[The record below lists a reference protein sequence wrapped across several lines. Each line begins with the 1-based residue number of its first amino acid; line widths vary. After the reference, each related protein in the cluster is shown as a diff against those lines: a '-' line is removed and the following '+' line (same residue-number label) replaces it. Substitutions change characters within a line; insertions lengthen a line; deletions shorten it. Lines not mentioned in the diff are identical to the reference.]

1 MKKILVT
8 GGNGFIG
15 SHTVLKLLEADY
27 EVVIF
32 DNLSN
37 SSLEV
42 NNRIRSLTKKN
53 FDFVEGD
60 IRDKN
65 LLKSIFKKFKI
76 YAVIHLA
83 GLKSGPESNLSPI
96 EYYENNVV
104 GSLNVLRE
112 MANYGI
118 KKIVFSSSA
127 TVYGESALK
136 KCKEDFILSPV
147 SVYGKTKFIIEN
159 VLKDIKETQPDWRIF
174 ILRYFN
180 PIGAHPSGMIGEDP
194 QNIPSNLIPFLTQV
208 AVGKRKELLVFGNT
222 YDTPDGTGKRDYIHV
237 QDLAAGH
244 IAALQNLEKACKKNI
259 TVNLGTGHSYS
270 VLEIIKAFETSTGKK
285 IPFKVVDKRQGDIA
299 ELYADTSYA
308 REILDWQ
315 ADFNIFQMC
324 EDSWR
329 WQKMN
334 PNGYEIKKLN

>member
-15 SHTVLKLLEADY
+15 SHIVLKLLEVDY
-27 EVVIF
+27 EVVIL

-42 NNRIRSLTKKN
+42 NNRIRSLAKKN
-53 FDFVEGD
+53 FDFIEGD

-65 LLKSIFKKFKI
+65 LLKSIFNKFKI
-76 YAVIHLA
+76 DAVIHLA
-83 GLKSGPESNLSPI
+83 GLKSALESNLSPL

-104 GSLNVLRE
+104 GSLNLLRE

-127 TVYGESALK
+127 TVYGESELK

-147 SVYGKTKFIIEN
+147 SVYGKTKFMIEN
-159 VLKDIKETQPDWRIF
+159 VLQDIKETQPDWRIF

-208 AVGKRKELLVFGNT
+208 AVGKREELLVFGNT

-259 TVNLGTGHSYS
+259 TVNLGTGQSYS

-285 IPFKVVDKRQGDIA
+285 IPFKVVGKRQ
-299 ELYADTSYA
+299 
-308 REILDWQ
+308 
-315 ADFNIFQMC
+315 
-324 EDSWR
+324 
-329 WQKMN
+329 
-334 PNGYEIKKLN
+334 

>member
-8 GGNGFIG
+8 GGTGFIG
-15 SHTVLKLLEADY
+15 SHTVLKLLEANY
-27 EVVIF
+27 EVIIL

-42 NNRIRSLTKKN
+42 NNRIKFLAKKN
-53 FDFVEGD
+53 FDFIEGD
-60 IRDKN
+60 IRDRN
-65 LLKSIFKKFKI
+65 LLKSIFSNYRI
-76 YAVIHLA
+76 EAVIHLA
-83 GLKSGPESNLSPI
+83 GSKSALESDRSPLK
-96 EYYENNVV
+96 YYENNVV
-104 GSLNVLRE
+104 GSLCVLRE
-112 MANYGI
+112 MANYGVQ
-118 KKIVFSSSA
+118 KIVFSSSA
-127 TVYGESALK
+127 TVYGESELR
-136 KCKEDFILSPV
+136 KCKENFRLSPV

-159 VLKDIKETQPDWRIF
+159 ILQDIKKTQPDWRIF

-194 QNIPSNLIPFLTQV
+194 KNIPSNLIPFLTQV
-208 AVGKRKELLVFGNT
+208 AVGKREELLVFGNT

-259 TVNLGTGHSYS
+259 TVNIGTGQSYS
-270 VLEIIKAFETSTGKK
+270 VLEIIKAFETSTGKNIPYK
-285 IPFKVVDKRQGDIA
+285 IVGKRQGDIA

-308 REILDWQ
+308 KEILDWR

-334 PNGYEIKKLN
+334 PDGYHTKN

>member
-8 GGNGFIG
+8 GGTGFIG
-15 SHTVLKLLEADY
+15 SHTVLRLLEADY
-27 EVVIF
+27 EVVIL

-42 NNRIRSLTKKN
+42 NNRIRSLAKKK

-60 IRDKN
+60 LRDKN
-65 LLKSIFKKFKI
+65 LLKSIFNKFKI
-76 YAVIHLA
+76 DAVIHLA
-83 GLKSGPESNLSPI
+83 GLKSALESNISPL

-104 GSLNVLRE
+104 GTLNVLRE

-127 TVYGESALK
+127 TVYGESELK

-159 VLKDIKETQPDWRIF
+159 VLQDIKETQPDWRIF

-208 AVGKRKELLVFGNT
+208 AVGKREELLVFGNT

-237 QDLAAGH
+237 QDLASGH
-244 IAALQNLEKACKKNI
+244 IAALQNLEKACKQNI
-259 TVNLGTGHSYS
+259 TVNLGTGQSYS
-270 VLEIIKAFETSTGKK
+270 VLEIIKAFESSTGKK
-285 IPFKVVDKRQGDIA
+285 IPFKVVGKRQGDIA

-334 PNGYEIKKLN
+334 PNGYETKN

>member
-15 SHTVLKLLEADY
+15 SHTVLKLLEVDY
-27 EVVIF
+27 EVVTL

-42 NNRIRSLTKKN
+42 NNRIRFLAKKN

-60 IRDKN
+60 IRDKD
-65 LLKSIFKKFKI
+65 LLKSIFRNYRI
-76 YAVIHLA
+76 EAVIHLA
-83 GLKSGPESNLSPI
+83 GLKSALESDLSPL

-104 GSLNVLRE
+104 GSLNVFRE

-127 TVYGESALK
+127 TVYGESEFK
-136 KCKEDFILSPV
+136 KCSENFILSPV

-159 VLKDIKETQPDWRIF
+159 VLQDIKESQPDWRVF

-180 PIGAHPSGMIGEDP
+180 PIGAHQSGMIGEDP
-194 QNIPSNLIPFLTQV
+194 KNTPSNLIPFLTQV
-208 AVGKRKELLVFGNT
+208 AVGQREELLVFGNT
-222 YDTPDGTGKRDYIHV
+222 YETSDGTGKRDYIHV

-259 TVNLGTGHSYS
+259 TVNLGTGQSYS

-285 IPFKVVDKRQGDIA
+285 IPFKVVGKRQGDIA

-334 PNGYEIKKLN
+334 PDGYETK

>member
-8 GGNGFIG
+8 GGTGFIG

-27 EVVIF
+27 EVVIL

-42 NNRIRSLTKKN
+42 NNRIRFLAKKN

-60 IRDKN
+60 IRDKD
-65 LLKSIFKKFKI
+65 LLKLIFRKYRI
-76 YAVIHLA
+76 EAVIHLA
-83 GLKSGPESNLSPI
+83 GLKSALESDQSPL

-104 GSLNVLRE
+104 GSLNVFRE

-127 TVYGESALK
+127 TVYGESEFK
-136 KCKEDFILSPV
+136 KCSENFILSPV

-159 VLKDIKETQPDWRIF
+159 VLQDIKETQPDWRIF

-180 PIGAHPSGMIGEDP
+180 PIGAHQSGMIGEDP
-194 QNIPSNLIPFLTQV
+194 KNIPSNLIPFLTQV
-208 AVGKRKELLVFGNT
+208 AVGQREELLVFGNT
-222 YDTPDGTGKRDYIHV
+222 YETSDGTGKRDYIHV

-259 TVNLGTGHSYS
+259 TVNLGTGQSYS

-285 IPFKVVDKRQGDIA
+285 IPYKIVGKRQGDIA

-308 REILDWQ
+308 KEILDWE

-334 PNGYEIKKLN
+334 PDGYHTKF

>member
-15 SHTVLKLLEADY
+15 SHTVLKLLEVDY
-27 EVVIF
+27 EVVTL

-42 NNRIRSLTKKN
+42 NNRIRSLAKKN
-53 FDFVEGD
+53 FDFIEGD

-65 LLKSIFKKFKI
+65 LLKSIFNKFKI
-76 YAVIHLA
+76 DAVIHLA
-83 GLKSGPESNLSPI
+83 GLKSALESNLSPL

-104 GSLNVLRE
+104 GSLNLLRE

-127 TVYGESALK
+127 TVYGESELK

-147 SVYGKTKFIIEN
+147 SVYGKTKFMIEN
-159 VLKDIKETQPDWRIF
+159 VLQDIKETQPDWRIF

-208 AVGKRKELLVFGNT
+208 AVGKREELLVFGNT

-259 TVNLGTGHSYS
+259 TVNLGTGQSYS

-285 IPFKVVDKRQGDIA
+285 IPFKVVGKRQGDIA

-334 PNGYEIKKLN
+334 PDGYHTKF